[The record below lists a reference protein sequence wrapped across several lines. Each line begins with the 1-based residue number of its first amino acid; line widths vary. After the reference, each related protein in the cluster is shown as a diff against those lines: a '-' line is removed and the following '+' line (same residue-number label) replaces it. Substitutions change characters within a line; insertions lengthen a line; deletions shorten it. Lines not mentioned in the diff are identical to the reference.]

1 MPRRFGLESVGS
13 GTRDAGVSHCCM
25 HTHSA
30 CANTNLDGAF
40 GFEFLDER
48 INVDE
53 KVGCE

>member
-1 MPRRFGLESVGS
+1 
-13 GTRDAGVSHCCM
+13 M